1 MNKKLQNKDL
11 KYWSKKIKANPKNQE
26 IFHYWLNA
34 LIKETKLEG

>member
-1 MNKKLQNKDL
+1 MDNKFQNKDL
-11 KYWSKKIKANPKNQE
+11 KYWSKKIKANPKNQV